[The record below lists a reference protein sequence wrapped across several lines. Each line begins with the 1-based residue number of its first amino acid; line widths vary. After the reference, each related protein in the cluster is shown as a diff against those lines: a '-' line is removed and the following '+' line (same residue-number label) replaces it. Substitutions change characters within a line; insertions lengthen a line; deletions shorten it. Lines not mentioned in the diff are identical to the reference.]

1 MSNISGIGSTS
12 AVVNSDGK
20 STTTSSGSEWNDKF
34 HKILTGASDSST
46 SGSNSDGNKTTIE
59 RTISRGT
66 DGSMVVT
73 LTQVTIAANGSRT
86 SKVISQTKMG
96 GSLDDSTNKNA
107 NNTDLLAKSQM
118 QAIVGQNTVTADG
131 ASNEYEKN
139 SDICIYITGAT
150 LKKEC

>member
-46 SGSNSDGNKTTIE
+46 SSGKSDGNKTTIE

-66 DGSMVVT
+66 DGSMIVT

-96 GSLDDSTNKNA
+96 GSIDDNTNGKS
-107 NNTDLLAKSQM
+107 NNGDSVINTQLQGIM
-118 QAIVGQNTVTADG
+118 GQNGIAPNY

-139 SDICIYITGAT
+139 SDIGVYVSGVA
-150 LKKEC
+150 LKKES